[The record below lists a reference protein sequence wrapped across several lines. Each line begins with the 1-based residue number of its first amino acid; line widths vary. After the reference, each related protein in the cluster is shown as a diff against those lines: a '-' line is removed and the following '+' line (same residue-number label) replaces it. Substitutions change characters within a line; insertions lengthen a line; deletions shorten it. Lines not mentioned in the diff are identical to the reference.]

1 MYLYCVGSGSPTVVL
16 EPGLG
21 ETSAVMG
28 WIAPTVARDTRERE
42 RDRKMNTQP
51 DDVPPADIPRYTW
64 LLCRYPNLLDGSR
77 LTEPAH
83 RNGSSFKGI
92 QTALLEILGMIKAH
106 SAEYR
111 RQGEQA

>member
-1 MYLYCVGSGSPTVVL
+1 MVL

-28 WIAPTVARDTRERE
+28 WIAPTVARDTREKERE
-42 RDRKMNTQP
+42 RERNTQP
-51 DDVPPADIPRYTW
+51 EDVPPANIPRYTR
-64 LLCRYPNLLDGSR
+64 LLCRYPNSFDGSR

-92 QTALLEILGMIKAH
+92 QTALLEILGMIKAP